1 MTVAYPF
8 IAGVNF
14 QPKGP
19 IFHIFF
25 EKSALPTKATRFMG
39 RPLVAKD
46 RGKVKP
52 IPFISKVDLEL
63 TPIFTVR
70 VIAISP
76 ASTSVLPPLC
86 PLEPPT
92 SSLLILCTLVELKPI
107 ESRPSNPSIS
117 NNVSEKVEAN
127 PPSLRFLLSRPED
140 PSELDRLTTTIIT
153 CTLNHPK
160 LNEFLISNPHLTI
173 ETNSPSDQNHP
184 RILKV
189 QESNQLVR
197 VAWRFNRHCQTLHQN
212 PENLVKLLCVAWGSG
227 GYRQAVPL
235 QEPRN
240 RLKCMCRLVGM
251 NAHQAV
257 SGNFP
262 ETQKWNKKRETFIQF
277 RICHAI
283 QTQT

>member
-1 MTVAYPF
+1 MFLQWRLAIDPVLLG
-8 IAGVNF
+8 GVCGSWLLRLSPSCKNFPLSISRSPYANSLIFRPTYCSHLIFNNSHWNSPPIRLATSKSLNF
-14 QPKGP
+14 QTLH
-19 IFHIFF
+19 HI
-25 EKSALPTKATRFMG
+25 
-39 RPLVAKD
+39 
-46 RGKVKP
+46 
-52 IPFISKVDLEL
+52 
-63 TPIFTVR
+63 
-70 VIAISP
+70 
-76 ASTSVLPPLC
+76 
-86 PLEPPT
+86 
-92 SSLLILCTLVELKPI
+92 CTI
-107 ESRPSNPSIS
+107 PSIL
-117 NNVSEKVEAN
+117 A
-127 PPSLRFLLSRPED
+127 
-140 PSELDRLTTTIIT
+140 
-153 CTLNHPK
+153 LNHPK